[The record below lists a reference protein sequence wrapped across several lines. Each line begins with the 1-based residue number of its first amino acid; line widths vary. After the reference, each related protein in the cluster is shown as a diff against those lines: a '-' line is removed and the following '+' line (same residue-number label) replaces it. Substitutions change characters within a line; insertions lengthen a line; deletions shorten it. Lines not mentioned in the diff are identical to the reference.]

1 MSDTRAFPAPGKLN
15 LFLHVTGRRDDGY
28 HELQTLFQIID
39 YGDTLSFTPR
49 ADDAIRRVTDLP
61 DIPQEDDLTVRAARA
76 LTGGDTPPFGV
87 DIAIEKRLP
96 AGGGLGG
103 GSSDAATTLVALN
116 ELWGLGLGVD
126 ELARIGL
133 GLGADVPV
141 FVHGHTAFAEGI
153 GEQLTPVEYA
163 RLWYLIIHPGCAVST
178 AEVFSDPELTRLTP
192 PIRISAF
199 SYARTGNDCEPVAR
213 RLYAPVADALDW
225 LGARADGARMT
236 GTGACIFAPF
246 EVEAHARAVAAEVPT
261 PWRGFVARGVNRS
274 PLLDALR

>member
-1 MSDTRAFPAPGKLN
+1 MSATRAFPAPGKLN

-28 HELQTLFQIID
+28 HELQTLFQLID

-49 ADDAIRRVTDLP
+49 EDRTVRRVTDLAGIAH
-61 DIPQEDDLTVRAARA
+61 DDDLTVRAARA
-76 LTGGDTPPFGV
+76 LIGDRPPPFGV

-116 ELWGLGLGVD
+116 ELWGLGFGVD
-126 ELARIGL
+126 ELSRIGL
-133 GLGADVPV
+133 ALGADVPV

-153 GEQLTPVEYA
+153 GERLTPVEYDCP
-163 RLWYLIIHPGCAVST
+163 WYLVIHPGCAVST
-178 AEVFSDPELTRLTP
+178 AEVFNHPELTRHTP
-192 PIRISAF
+192 PIRILGF
-199 SYARTGNDCEPVAR
+199 SYATTGNDCEPVAR
-213 RLYAPVADALDW
+213 RLYGRVAEALDW
-225 LGARADGARMT
+225 LGARSGCARLT

-246 EVEAHARAVAAEVPT
+246 TTEAEARAIGSELPT
-261 PWRGFVARGVNRS
+261 QWQGFVARGVNRS